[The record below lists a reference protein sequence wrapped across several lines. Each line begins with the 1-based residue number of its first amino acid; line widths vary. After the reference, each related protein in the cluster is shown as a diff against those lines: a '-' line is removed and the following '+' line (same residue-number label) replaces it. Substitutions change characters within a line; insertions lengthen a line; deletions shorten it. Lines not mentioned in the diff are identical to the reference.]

1 MPLILIIEDD
11 PTQRLLASS
20 ILRSAGHDVLEATD
34 GAQGLEMAQAGL
46 PDVVVCDVMMPGI
59 NGYQMVAA
67 LRNNPATADI
77 PVLFLSAMKERSH
90 IRLGMATGA
99 DDYLPKPFTAN
110 ELKESVSSL
119 LVKRARQR
127 ETSQQAAQEIVVA
140 ALQDQK
146 QELSGQYELRL
157 LRELN
162 KRWQGEIQSDEGLHY
177 PGAPV
182 LAVDVL
188 GPLLAHVP
196 QGTGFA
202 RAVKR
207 LYVAASDALYLFGA
221 RHLQPFGCHMVA
233 IFANE
238 VRPDPQRLKFQAL
251 RAAFAVQRGLR
262 ATIDS
267 ISGAPLPDSE
277 ARTLTAISLHQGPI
291 TLMGV
296 GDPLHGGA
304 DATLITGEGLYSVIA
319 LNAHARA
326 AGWPVTCSDRFSA
339 DIPELLVLGG
349 RAQLP
354 QGLNHPPLQ
363 ALELVA
369 PGSATP

>member
-1 MPLILIIEDD
+1 MSLVLIIEDD

-20 ILRSAGHDVLEATD
+20 ILRSAGHEVLEATD
-34 GAQGLEMAQAGL
+34 GAQGLEMAQVGL
-46 PDVVVCDVMMPGI
+46 PDVVVCDVMMPGM

-67 LRNNPATADI
+67 LRKNPATADVS
-77 PVLFLSAMKERSH
+77 VLLLSAMKERSH

-99 DDYLPKPFTAN
+99 DDYLPKPFTAS
-110 ELKESVSSL
+110 ELKESVASL

-140 ALQDQK
+140 ALHDQK
-146 QELSGQYELRL
+146 QELSGQYEKRL

-182 LAVDVL
+182 LAVNVF

-196 QGTGFA
+196 QGPGFA

-207 LYVAASDALYLFGA
+207 LYMAASDALYLFGA
-221 RHLQPFGCHMVA
+221 RHLQPFGSHLVA

-251 RAAFAVQRGLR
+251 RAAFAVQKGLR
-262 ATIDS
+262 ATIES

-326 AGWPVTCSDRFSA
+326 AGWPITCSDSFSA

-349 RAQLP
+349 QAQVP
-354 QGLNHPPLQ
+354 QGMNHPPLK
-363 ALELVA
+363 AMELVA
-369 PGSATP
+369 QGSAGS